1 MSSVPLVP
9 ELDQSLPVLGSDEG
23 RLSWLA
29 SVDQKQIGLMSLA
42 TTGLFFVVGGLDALL
57 RRIQLARPN
66 NTVLTP
72 QNYNQ
77 PFTLHGNT
85 MIFLVVL
92 PVLIGIGTYL
102 VPLMIGARDMAFP
115 RLNQMSLWLLV
126 FGSLVLYYSFVAG
139 GAPDAGWHAYPPL
152 TEKDYSPNPG
162 LDYYSI
168 GLLITGIGTVASGI
182 NLLVT
187 IFTMRTPG
195 LTMRR
200 LPLFVWMTMVN
211 GFLILGALPALN
223 ASLVMI
229 FFDRQLNAHFF
240 DVKNG
245 GSAILW
251 QHYFWSFGH
260 PEVYIMVLPAF
271 GIISEVIPVFSRK
284 PIYGYSF
291 VAASTVAIAFF
302 SFAVWAHHMFAAGM
316 SQTLDLIFGGSS
328 MLIAIPTGIKI
339 FNWLATIWGGKV
351 RFTTSMLFA
360 LGFLSM
366 FTIGGLSG
374 VTFAV
379 FPVDWQV
386 TASYYVVAHMHYVL
400 FGGTLFA
407 ILAGVYYWFPKMSG
421 RMLSEAWGK
430 WHFWLMFA
438 GFNLT
443 FFPMH
448 ILGIM
453 GMSRRIFTYPDR
465 PGWGGLNMI
474 STAGSLL
481 LAVSVLIFLINVVLS
496 SRRGPPAGPNPWD
509 AGTLEWATS
518 SPPPPHNFD
527 LVPPV
532 RGRRPLWD
540 IAHPAAPDRPSRTD
554 SPPTT
559 GRMAG
564 GALPPGRD
572 ADARPE

>member
-115 RLNQMSLWLLV
+115 RLNAMSLWLLV

-139 GAPDAGWHAYPPL
+139 GAPDAGWYAYPPL

-162 LDYYSI
+162 LGYYSI

-187 IFTMRTPG
+187 IFTMRAAG

-200 LPLFVWMTMVN
+200 LPLFVWMTMVS

-260 PEVYIMVLPAF
+260 PEVYIMVL
-271 GIISEVIPVFSRK
+271 
-284 PIYGYSF
+284 
-291 VAASTVAIAFF
+291 
-302 SFAVWAHHMFAAGM
+302 
-316 SQTLDLIFGGSS
+316 
-328 MLIAIPTGIKI
+328 
-339 FNWLATIWGGKV
+339 
-351 RFTTSMLFA
+351 
-360 LGFLSM
+360 
-366 FTIGGLSG
+366 
-374 VTFAV
+374 
-379 FPVDWQV
+379 
-386 TASYYVVAHMHYVL
+386 
-400 FGGTLFA
+400 
-407 ILAGVYYWFPKMSG
+407 
-421 RMLSEAWGK
+421 
-430 WHFWLMFA
+430 
-438 GFNLT
+438 
-443 FFPMH
+443 
-448 ILGIM
+448 
-453 GMSRRIFTYPDR
+453 
-465 PGWGGLNMI
+465 
-474 STAGSLL
+474 
-481 LAVSVLIFLINVVLS
+481 S
-496 SRRGPPAGPNPWD
+496 SRRGPLVGPNPWD
-509 AGTLEWATS
+509 AWTLEWATS

-540 IAHPAAPDRPSRTD
+540 IAHPDRPDQPARPD
-554 SPPTT
+554 NGPAA
-559 GRMAG
+559 GRG
-564 GALPPGRD
+564 VSGTLVPGRNV
-572 ADARPE
+572 DARPG